1 MKNQKLELYD
11 KITEYLA
18 LGGLVNPELMD
29 HQKVRDLMMEI
40 RDYLRIKP
48 DEFTEVIDSSIED
61 EYEFSELIELEDWKE
76 SVKFGAFIPDDG
88 DGYYVVDGK
97 KTSVYVWEHPAPEGT
112 THVIWYN
119 K

>member
-1 MKNQKLELYD
+1 MKRQELYD

-40 RDYLRIKP
+40 RDYLTYDCDDKVC
-48 DEFTEVIDSSIED
+48 DEEEYQAVMGGDLFTTEEWIENVR
-61 EYEFSELIELEDWKE
+61 L
-76 SVKFGAFIPDDG
+76 GAFIPDDG

-97 KTSVYVWEHPAPEGT
+97 RTNIYVWDHPAPKGT